1 MGRPKRYLNVTTEF
15 KSRGPELLIDLID
28 KTAAV
33 LQETVGLEHDS
44 AHKCAEAVANR
55 MRMEWGGQQVY
66 FPKGLAA
73 DITKR
78 DLELYQE
85 FDGTNH
91 EQLARKYDLSVQW
104 VYKIVKNV
112 QAFEVARRQ
121 IDMFPDNL
129 PTIDTK

>member
-1 MGRPKRYLNVTTEF
+1 MK
-15 KSRGPELLIDLID
+15 
-28 KTAAV
+28 
-33 LQETVGLEHDS
+33 GLWS
-44 AHKCAEAVANR
+44 GAVANR
-55 MRMEWGGQQVY
+55 MRMDWGGKQVY

-91 EQLARKYDLSVQW
+91 EQLARKYHLSVQW
-104 VYKIVKNV
+104 VYKIIKNV

-121 IDMFPDNL
+121 IDMFPE
-129 PTIDTK
+129 